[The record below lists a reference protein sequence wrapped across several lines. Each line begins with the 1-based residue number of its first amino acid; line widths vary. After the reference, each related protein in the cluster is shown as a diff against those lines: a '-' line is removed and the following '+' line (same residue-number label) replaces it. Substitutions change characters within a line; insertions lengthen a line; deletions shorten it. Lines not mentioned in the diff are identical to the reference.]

1 MFWCLTIYALDFSD
15 MFEATKS
22 RIMAETQE
30 CVSRVYSAVRTRL
43 SSLAHRVSSLETEL
57 RCKAQVV
64 QVLESRI
71 AELERRF
78 LPQPDHAGDF
88 QHAGQ
93 VEPGAPAQVHHL
105 PAIEGGQVVAPELE
119 EHVAAGSEDH
129 GEAAQIVVNNSN
141 TNLGQQTVVDNSNT
155 NLSQTVVDNS
165 IANVAQ
171 AVVDNSIAN
180 LGQTVV
186 NNSIANLGQAV
197 VDNSVANLDQ
207 TVVDNSIANLGQTV
221 ANNSNANLGQAVVD
235 NSVANLDQ
243 TVVDNSVANLGQTG
257 ADNSVASLRAGYE
270 HSQTSSKPLS
280 MGDLAVLQQRLSKR
294 LAELA
299 ESPSASTPVSVIR
312 KASAMKRRVEA
323 EVRDTEARILD
334 LSQK

>member
-1 MFWCLTIYALDFSD
+1 
-15 MFEATKS
+15 MFEATKG

-64 QVLESRI
+64 QILKSRI
-71 AELERRF
+71 AELEKRC
-78 LPQPDHAGDF
+78 LPQPDHTGDF

-93 VEPGAPAQVHHL
+93 EEPGAPAQVHHL

-129 GEAAQIVVNNSN
+129 GEAAQV
-141 TNLGQQTVVDNSNT
+141 VVDNSN
-155 NLSQTVVDNS
+155 
-165 IANVAQ
+165 ANVAQ
-171 AVVDNSIAN
+171 AVVDNSIADLGQQIVVDNSIANVAPSLTWPDNSNLN
-180 LGQTVV
+180 LGHQPVV
-186 NNSIANLGQAV
+186 DNSIANVAQVVVDNSIANLGQG
-197 VDNSVANLDQ
+197 
-207 TVVDNSIANLGQTV
+207 VVDNSIANLGQTV

-257 ADNSVASLRAGYE
+257 VDNSDASLRAGYE

-334 LSQK
+334 LSRK